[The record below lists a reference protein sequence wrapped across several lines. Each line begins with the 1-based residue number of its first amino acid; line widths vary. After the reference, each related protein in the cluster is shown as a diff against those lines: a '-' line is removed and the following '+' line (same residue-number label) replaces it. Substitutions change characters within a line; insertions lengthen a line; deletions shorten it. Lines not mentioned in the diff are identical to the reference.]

1 MTEKGQVRE
10 MTSIEVRKLI
20 SNAHN
25 EGMSVNDMVKAYR
38 VSKST
43 LYKLLAQEKNEGAMN
58 PHTDHCG
65 RPPAIN
71 PEGLEQMKDLILMR
85 PDITLEELKE
95 ELQLSICVSAI
106 HRIIRNKLG
115 FSYKKRQYMPVNEIV
130 QMS

>member
-1 MTEKGQVRE
+1 MKE
-10 MTSIEVRKLI
+10 MTSVEVRELI

-25 EGMSVNDMVKAYR
+25 EGMPVSDMVKAYR

-43 LYKLLAQEKNEGAMN
+43 IYKLLAQEKNEGAMKA
-58 PHTDHCG
+58 HTDHCG
-65 RPPAIN
+65 RPPAVN
-71 PEGLEQMKDLILMR
+71 PEGLEQMTNLILMR
-85 PDITLEELKE
+85 PDITLEEIKE

-115 FSYKKRQYMPVNEIV
+115 FLYKKRQYMPANETV